1 MPKRTMETLDSET
14 RASEGGI
21 RERITDFLRK
31 KVTDPG
37 ILAVLVAREER
48 MLIAMFT
55 YNLTTI
61 VKPSDHA
68 VDVALNRLA
77 GNDEYKKL
85 NDRDKFFT
93 LQSMACGIDNSN
105 RKFAGGTIVQAI
117 MSCAA
122 GLDTIMYSDDRKLE
136 SKETSKKLNWN
147 RQSRQSAG
155 NMKITTRVSAAIGY
169 VGGIDNTAMETFDPD
184 VFERDFLEKIGDK
197 VPELHFVENL
207 NKIVFYDVE
216 QTDTLDDVAP
226 ITTYTTTEVT
236 LPDFPLPPF

>member
-14 RASEGGI
+14 RAREDGI

-93 LQSMACGIDNSN
+93 SQSMACGIDNWN

-147 RQSRQSAG
+147 RQSEG

-169 VGGIDNTAMETFDPD
+169 VGGIDNTAMQTFDPD

-197 VPELHFVENL
+197 VPELHFVQTL

-236 LPDFPLPPF
+236 LPDFHLPF